1 MTSGETITE
10 SQAISHAAALAP
22 QPWDHSQGAAEAPV
36 TIIEYGDFECPYCGK
51 AYPLLKRLREEL
63 GDQIRLIYRHFPLNS
78 VHPHASVAAQAAE
91 AAGAQG
97 KFWEMHS
104 MLFEHQDALENVDF
118 DQYALRLGLEVYRFR
133 ADLSSE
139 RFSRRVQRDFES
151 GTRLGVRKTPTLF
164 VNAVKYDGPLEYEPL
179 LKAVRAAAQS

>member
-1 MTSGETITE
+1 MTSSENTSTSEG
-10 SQAISHAAALAP
+10 AASTTLLAP
-22 QPWDHSQGAAEAPV
+22 QPWDHAQGSSEAPV
-36 TIIEYGDFECPYCGK
+36 TIIEYGDFECPYCGRT
-51 AYPLLKRLREEL
+51 YPLLKRLREEL

-104 MLFEHQDALENVDF
+104 MLFENQDALESFDF
-118 DQYALRLGLEVYRFR
+118 DQYALRIGLEVYRFR

-139 RFSRRVQRDFES
+139 RFSRRVQRDYES
-151 GTRLGVRKTPTLF
+151 GTQVGVRKTPTLF
-164 VNAVKYDGPLEYEPL
+164 VNGAKYDGALEYPPL
-179 LKAVRAAAQS
+179 LEAVRAAAQS

>member
-1 MTSGETITE
+1 MMQGDGISLSDATSLATL
-10 SQAISHAAALAP
+10 LAP
-22 QPWDHSQGAAEAPV
+22 QPWDHAQGSSEAPV
-36 TIIEYGDFECPYCGK
+36 TIVEYGDFECPYCGR
-51 AYPLLKRLREEL
+51 AYPILRQLRQEL

-104 MLFEHQDALENVDF
+104 MLFENQDALENVDF
-118 DQYALRLGLEVYRFR
+118 DQYALRVGLEVYRFR

-151 GTRLGVRKTPTLF
+151 GSQLGVSKTPTLF
-164 VNAVKYDGPLEYEPL
+164 INGVKYDGPLEYESI